1 MMFLAETLPDIIVE
15 GTDYSEQFAEITGYL
30 QYLTGFAIF
39 AVIVCLCYFVYKFFR
54 IFF

>member
-15 GTDYSEQFAEITGYL
+15 GIDYSEEIAEITGYL
-30 QYLTGFAIF
+30 QYLTGFALF
-39 AVIVCLCYFVYKFFR
+39 AVVVVLCYFVYKFFR